1 LKERHLQS
9 WVLNL
14 NLHHSIASTVSLV
27 ADEATAAGCMPSEHA
42 TVKHKYQLQWLRRWG
57 RRWNISLASIAA
69 REHVHPEEA
78 CQKVKSFHEIPDQ
91 NHFVTEIRQH
101 TDGGVRTKVGPL

>member
-1 LKERHLQS
+1 
-9 WVLNL
+9 
-14 NLHHSIASTVSLV
+14 
-27 ADEATAAGCMPSEHA
+27 MPSEHA

-101 TDGGVRTKVGPL
+101 TDGGVRTKVGPP